1 MYRDG
6 HGHRVIPPQRMSEV
20 QARIQSAQLE
30 TAVGAALSE
39 LLETMPPQPLVAL
52 AQNLRRAAA
61 QGGSAGRETGDSG
74 PAAATKRWA
83 EHVSRGWAETARI
96 SVGGGAQ
103 GGGAAAGGGDAEL
116 LLSRVDKQV
125 PTPPDLRFCARP
137 GCAQQGGHAL
147 LQAGRLLA
155 FSLSLQ
161 LAIFALLSPLP
172 VGPQSLWCSL
182 YLCVDAAAS
191 RSFN

>member
-1 MYRDG
+1 VGGRSACPGADAAIFANLCTYQCSVVQMQVEMYRDG
-6 HGHRVIPPQRMSEV
+6 RGGHRVIPPQRMSEV

-39 LLETMPPQPLVAL
+39 LLENMPAQPLVAL

-61 QGGSAGRETGDSG
+61 QGGAAGREVGSSG

-83 EHVSRGWAETARI
+83 EHVSRGWAEAAHI

-103 GGGAAAGGGDAEL
+103 RGGASAGGSDAEL

-125 PTPPDLRFCARP
+125 STQPGPCVHARP
-137 GCAQQGGHAL
+137 GCAKRGGRAL
-147 LQAGRLLA
+147 L
-155 FSLSLQ
+155 
-161 LAIFALLSPLP
+161 
-172 VGPQSLWCSL
+172 
-182 YLCVDAAAS
+182 
-191 RSFN
+191 